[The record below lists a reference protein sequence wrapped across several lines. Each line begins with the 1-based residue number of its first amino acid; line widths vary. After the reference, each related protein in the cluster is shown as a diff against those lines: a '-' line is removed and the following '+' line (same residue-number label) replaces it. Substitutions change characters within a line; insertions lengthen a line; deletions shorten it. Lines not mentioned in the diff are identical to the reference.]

1 MGGKKSTEHSWCT
14 SLEKIENM
22 AFRTWYHY
30 VAIYKKGTVTKR
42 THAGTHAHI
51 YIGNMMYWSVSK
63 NLMIHKLNGLFSS
76 FDLLFVVATENQLW
90 LGCTL
95 CPASF
100 IVIPW
105 ARCIAVPQI
114 LSKIAA
120 LVLTLHHPSPIA
132 HWLLLSSLGSVFKS
146 LSCLWTLNWVRDIIC
161 NNYG

>member
-1 MGGKKSTEHSWCT
+1 
-14 SLEKIENM
+14 M

-105 ARCIAVPQI
+105 ATCIAVPQI

-120 LVLTLHHPSPIA
+120 LVLTLHHPSPLA
-132 HWLLLSSLGSVFKS
+132 HWFFYHHWGQSSNHWAVCG
-146 LSCLWTLNWVRDIIC
+146 LWTGFVTSFSTIVDNFELLCGSYVL
-161 NNYG
+161 YV

>member
-1 MGGKKSTEHSWCT
+1 MVHFIGKNRKYGIQDMVPLCGHLQKGNSDKEDARRHSC
-14 SLEKIENM
+14 
-22 AFRTWYHY
+22 
-30 VAIYKKGTVTKR
+30 
-42 THAGTHAHI
+42 THAHI

-105 ARCIAVPQI
+105 ATCIAVPQI

-120 LVLTLHHPSPIA
+120 LALTLHHPSPLA

-146 LSCLWTLNWVRDIIC
+146 LSCLWTLNWVRDIIF
-161 NNYG
+161 NNCG